1 MNISMTP
8 YASNYS
14 WYSPASATQPSP
26 LKEIAPPNGDISLNP
41 QTDKKNLDQT
51 SQSDLDKSSQADN
64 KPESGE
70 SSAQTSPDGSQDRV
84 STDQASTDQ
93 VLTEQEIRLVEE
105 LKSRD
110 AEVKAHEMAHIAAGG
125 QYITSG
131 ARLSYQKGPDGIN
144 YAVGGEVS
152 IDTSPIPGDPEATAR
167 KMRQVQ
173 QAALAPASP
182 SSQDRKVA
190 SRAASQAAKALSELM
205 LLQVK
210 ERVSANEDQAFG
222 SQKKAAESYA
232 GIASI
237 PVQPL
242 SRNIDTTA

>member
-14 WYSPASATQPSP
+14 WYSPASVTQPSL
-26 LKEIAPPNGDISLNP
+26 LKEIVPTNGQTSLNP
-41 QTDKKNLDQT
+41 QTDKSLNKT
-51 SQSDLDKSSQADN
+51 SQSDN
-64 KPESGE
+64 KTESGE
-70 SSAQTSPDGSQDRV
+70 SSAQTSPDGSQGKV
-84 STDQASTDQ
+84 STDQSSTTYQ
-93 VLTEQEIRLVEE
+93 ALTEQEIRLVEE

-110 AEVKAHEMAHIAAGG
+110 SEVKAHEMAHIAAGG

-190 SRAASQAAKALSELM
+190 SSAASQAAKALSELM

-210 ERVSANEDQAFG
+210 ERVTANEDQAFG

-232 GIASI
+232 GIGSI

-242 SRNIDTTA
+242 SRSIDTTA

>member
-14 WYSPASATQPSP
+14 WYSPASVTQPSP
-26 LKEIAPPNGDISLNP
+26 LKEIDPPNGEIGLNP
-41 QTDKKNLDQT
+41 QKDKSLDKT
-51 SQSDLDKSSQADN
+51 SQSDLNKSSQSNN
-64 KPESGE
+64 KTESGE
-70 SSAQTSPDGSQDRV
+70 SSAQTSPDDGQGKV
-84 STDQASTDQ
+84 STYQA
-93 VLTEQEIRLVEE
+93 LTEQEIRLVEE

-110 AEVKAHEMAHIAAGG
+110 SEVKAHEMAHIAAGG

-173 QAALAPASP
+173 LAALAPASP

-210 ERVSANEDQAFG
+210 ERVSTNEDKAFG

-242 SRNIDTTA
+242 SRSIDTTA